1 MITIQKVNKSQKYKN
16 HLWLTKAIRKKNNL
30 YTNFIK
36 RRTKES
42 ENRQSLE
49 KNRLTEVCIFNIQV
63 SCLQSEL
70 LKLHD
75 LVHYNT
81 AQIMFRASNKPL
93 PVNI

>member
-36 RRTKES
+36 GRTKES

-49 KNRLTEVCIFNIQV
+49 KIG
-63 SCLQSEL
+63 
-70 LKLHD
+70 
-75 LVHYNT
+75 
-81 AQIMFRASNKPL
+81 
-93 PVNI
+93 